1 VLTFQDDDAGDCLIV
16 QERMCVMQHI
26 LHEMSLAADHNGEG
40 IFEPGTTDKVAK
52 RAVDGCLWHVPFDKN
67 NLIAEFMP

>member
-1 VLTFQDDDAGDCLIV
+1 
-16 QERMCVMQHI
+16 MCVMQHI